1 MKRRDK
7 RRLLNELPFFDPE
20 EKGFVRFNYARS
32 LVLPLRIT
40 STGKYRKE
48 IRGGRLSGKR
58 LPVNPQV
65 VYASS
70 GWNGWDDFFGMGMTY
85 EYAVIAVMGLRITS
99 SSSYR
104 EARESGLLPY
114 GMPKNPASFFKD
126 RWGGWGAFLRCIST
140 FDERSRRT
148 KDGIQRARLNGK
160 KIGRPTVNRERIQEA
175 KSLHEQGLSYSMM
188 SKRMG
193 ISRSRAYQL
202 VHLP

>member
-1 MKRRDK
+1 M
-7 RRLLNELPFFDPE
+7 
-20 EKGFVRFNYARS
+20 
-32 LVLPLRIT
+32 
-40 STGKYRKE
+40 
-48 IRGGRLSGKR
+48 
-58 LPVNPQV
+58 
-65 VYASS
+65 
-70 GWNGWDDFFGMGMTY
+70 
-85 EYAVIAVMGLRITS
+85 
-99 SSSYR
+99 
-104 EARESGLLPY
+104 
-114 GMPKNPASFFKD
+114 
-126 RWGGWGAFLRCIST
+126 RCIST